1 MLCSGQLASKFNFQ
15 ITEIPAGEE
24 IDWVTK
30 MRSVE
35 ENIEALSRAMLGD
48 AKTEAEQI
56 LAEAKAKAD
65 AILHKAQEE
74 AAAERAQILERAGQ
88 EADRLRGQ
96 VIATTQM
103 KARTIELEHREKL
116 LEKVFASAHQQ
127 LVDVQKRSDYNAI
140 AVRLV
145 HEALTQLK
153 PVSAKIRADKVTQG
167 FLTNKVIEDLSKEF
181 NAKLAFGEP
190 LEEGLGV
197 IVETDDGHL
206 QYDNTLEN
214 RLSRLQNGLRPPVYR
229 ILIGETL

>member
-1 MLCSGQLASKFNFQ
+1 
-15 ITEIPAGEE
+15 
-24 IDWVTK
+24 

-48 AKTEAEQI
+48 AKAEAEQI

-65 AILHKAQEE
+65 AVRQKAEE
-74 AAAERAQILERAGQ
+74 HAAAERAQILEKANQ

-103 KARTIELEHREKL
+103 KARTMELDHREKL
-116 LEKVFASAHQQ
+116 LDKVFTLAHQQ
-127 LVDVQKRSDYNAI
+127 LADVVKRSDYNTI
-140 AVRLV
+140 ARRLV
-145 HEALTQLK
+145 HEALVQLK

-167 FLTNKVIEDLSKEF
+167 FLTKQVLDELSKEF
-181 NAKLAFGEP
+181 KVNLAFGEP
-190 LEEGLGV
+190 LERGIGV
-197 IVETDDGHL
+197 VVETDDGHL
-206 QYDNTLEN
+206 QYDNTFET